1 VHSPGVRGRC
11 IASLEVGLYNV
22 DSSHQEMEVTIQ
34 HCLTKSDGGKPPSI
48 EELSALEINDIRSFL
63 IFHLD
68 WDPGA
73 SPEIEES
80 GVKIVEIEFVDDGI
94 TSCLML
100 CPNRVHDCIEGDP
113 APLIRYT
120 LDRDVDAEEFKRCV
134 WQSSMIY
141 QPASRLENGDT
152 PYYAED
158 HNGYTHVVDSKSISS
173 KPKASGAFAGKVY
186 AFPGGVEPYDGVD
199 FNATEF
205 AMAPK

>member
-1 VHSPGVRGRC
+1 
-11 IASLEVGLYNV
+11 
-22 DSSHQEMEVTIQ
+22 MEVIVQ

-48 EELSALEINDIRSFL
+48 DELSALDTKDIRSFL
-63 IFHLD
+63 SFHLD

-80 GVKIVEIEFVDDGI
+80 GVKIVEIEFLDDGI

-100 CPNRVHDCIEGDP
+100 NPHSGDDCIEGDP

-134 WQSSMIY
+134 WQSSMKY
-141 QPASRLENGDT
+141 QPVSRLENGDN

-158 HNGYTHVVDSKSISS
+158 HNGYTHVVDSKRGSS
-173 KPKASGAFAGKVY
+173 KPKASGTFASKVY
-186 AFPGGVEPYDGVD
+186 AFPDGVEAYDGAD
-199 FNATEF
+199 FNATDF
-205 AMAPK
+205 AMAPR